1 MKPNTERKISHDKKS
16 NNGNN
21 AKNKASDLTYLLEEL
36 GVVNGLQVKVL
47 MAIKWSEFCERGGGG
62 GGFDFNG
69 AIGVKT
75 RFYELS
81 NEPLKISEGTL

>member
-47 MAIKWSEFCERGGGG
+47 MAINGVNFVKGGGD
-62 GGFDFNG
+62 FDFNG